1 MNKNRHIIGELQEF
15 FANKDSSKAINS
27 ISTIM
32 NSLRIQSK
40 VIGSVKNPNCK
51 FTCLQVLQLL
61 VLFPDLFQSLKHL
74 YTSFPLHPVYTSPPS
89 LFPKHFQNSS
99 DVL

>member
-1 MNKNRHIIGELQEF
+1 MFLLLQRLQTF
-15 FANKDSSKAINS
+15 FIHADLLIDVRVKIFFPTQTHMKE
-27 ISTIM
+27 TI
-32 NSLRIQSK
+32 
-40 VIGSVKNPNCK
+40 
-51 FTCLQVLQLL
+51 
-61 VLFPDLFQSLKHL
+61 LFPDLFQSLKHL

>member
-1 MNKNRHIIGELQEF
+1 MKE
-15 FANKDSSKAINS
+15 
-27 ISTIM
+27 TI
-32 NSLRIQSK
+32 
-40 VIGSVKNPNCK
+40 
-51 FTCLQVLQLL
+51 
-61 VLFPDLFQSLKHL
+61 LFPDLFQSLKHL